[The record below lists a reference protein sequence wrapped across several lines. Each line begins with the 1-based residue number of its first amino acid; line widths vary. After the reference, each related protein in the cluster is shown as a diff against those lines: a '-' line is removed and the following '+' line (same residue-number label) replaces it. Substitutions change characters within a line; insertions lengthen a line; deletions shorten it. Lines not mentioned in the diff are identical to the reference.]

1 MSFFEGHLLPH
12 SIEAEQAVLGAVLL
26 NPDSLYRI
34 IDVLRP
40 EDFYHESHQ
49 LIYRAFLELFAL
61 NQPVDLVTMVE
72 HLKQKNLLEKA
83 EGASYLASLLA
94 SVPTSANIEY
104 YAKIVADKALLRGLI
119 RVAGEI
125 GSTAQTSN
133 KEAREILDEAEEK
146 IFSLA
151 QKGQKSDFTPLKE
164 VIWQSL
170 DLLESR
176 AKEGDNALPT
186 FSDLDF
192 LLSGLHRGELII
204 CAARPGMGKTSFCL
218 NIAKNTAATKN
229 AVVGFFSLEMPK
241 EQIVLR
247 LLCSEAMVDQSLLR
261 QNKLTSA
268 DWERL
273 IKTASRLNNLA
284 IFIDDSPS
292 LNPLELKAK
301 SRRLKAKEGLDL
313 IIVDYIQLMR
323 SSRRIE
329 NRQQEI
335 AEISRSLKALAREL
349 EVPVLALS
357 QLSRAVEQTQDKRP
371 TLSHLRES
379 GALEQDSDVVM
390 FIHRPEYYDPQT
402 DAQGIAEIIVAKQRN
417 GPIGTIK
424 MVFLPRFT
432 KFVNLAAEEIA

>member
-1 MSFFEGHLLPH
+1 MSFLEGRLLPH

-40 EDFYHESHQ
+40 EDFYHESHKV
-49 LIYRAFLELFAL
+49 IYQAFLDLFAL

-83 EGASYLASLLA
+83 EGASYLAGLLA

-125 GSTAQTSN
+125 GNNALTSD

-146 IFSLA
+146 IFSLS
-151 QKGQKSDFTPLKE
+151 QKGQKSDFTPLRE
-164 VIWQSL
+164 VLWQSL
-170 DLLESR
+170 DMLENRS
-176 AKEGDNALPT
+176 KEGDNTLPT
-186 FSDLDF
+186 FSDLDQI
-192 LLSGLHRGELII
+192 LSGLHPGELII

-218 NIAKNTAATKN
+218 NIAKNSAAAKN

-247 LLCSEAMVDQSLLR
+247 LLCSEAMVDQTLLR

-273 IKTASRLNNLA
+273 IKTASRLSNLA
-284 IFIDDSPS
+284 VFIDDSPS
-292 LNPLELKAK
+292 LTPLELKAK
-301 SRRLKAKEGLDL
+301 ARRLKAKEGLDL

-335 AEISRSLKALAREL
+335 AEISRSLKEMAREL

-402 DAQGIAEIIVAKQRN
+402 EAQGIAEIIVAKQRN
-417 GPIGTIK
+417 GPIGTVK

-432 KFVNLAAEEIA
+432 KFVNLAAEEVV